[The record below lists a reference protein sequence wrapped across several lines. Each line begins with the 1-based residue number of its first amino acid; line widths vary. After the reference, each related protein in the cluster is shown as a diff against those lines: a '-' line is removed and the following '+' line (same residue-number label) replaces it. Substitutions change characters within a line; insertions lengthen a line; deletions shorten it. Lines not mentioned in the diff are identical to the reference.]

1 MIYYWVAVNRNCKLA
16 GGVRNII
23 KSETNKEEVLK
34 KDYYED
40 YNKYPGDHFV
50 LFNTLRKAQEYAD
63 KLSEES

>member
-1 MIYYWVAVNRNCKLA
+1 MA
-16 GGVRNII
+16 GGVRIII